1 MEMHAASPLGGL
13 EDYLHGLLRA
23 LPHTLACIDDFYYE
37 EDIDADQ
44 GQLWRERSEAQAPD
58 QTESKAPDESHVD
71 ESPHA
76 APAAHGAL
84 PGELAAMPIDAPDQ
98 SQVVE
103 SPRAPG
109 RQLDELAAELVPVE
123 APDQSHVVESPR
135 APGKQLDE
143 LAAELVPVEAPDQSH
158 VVESPRAPGRQL
170 DELAAELL
178 LVDAPDQ
185 SHAVESPR
193 APGTQL
199 DELAAELLLV
209 DAADQSHVVESPR
222 APGRQLDELAAEL
235 VPVEAVTAA
244 CHAVRSAALRY
255 HKSPQKLP
263 SGQVDKSDSA
273 SRACRLTGRAAPER
287 LWEKPWPSGRANLHE
302 PRVDVPHW
310 LRRCCHWAG
319 GAQANR
325 SKVAGQSGLRAPGLG
340 SSPGLPGM
348 RARADD
354 GDATCICTAL
364 PGSRSSRLRW
374 PKISFDK
381 QMPRSLRKTAA
392 STAECPRGP
401 GRFDHPWLLPSAQ
414 GLRRLRLDVPEL
426 QRSSA
431 CRHVS
436 TNPGFLST

>member
-143 LAAELVPVEAPDQSH
+143 LAAELVPVEA
-158 VVESPRAPGRQL
+158 
-170 DELAAELL
+170 
-178 LVDAPDQ
+178 
-185 SHAVESPR
+185 
-193 APGTQL
+193 
-199 DELAAELLLV
+199 
-209 DAADQSHVVESPR
+209 
-222 APGRQLDELAAEL
+222 
-235 VPVEAVTAA
+235 VTAA

-302 PRVDVPHW
+302 PRVGGAAIGREVPKRIAAKLPARVACEHQAW
-310 LRRCCHWAG
+310 GLHRVFPECGHVPMMAMLPAYAQPSRDRDRRGFAGPRSASTSRCQGASARLQLPPLSVREGRGASTTPGFCLRR
-319 GAQANR
+319 
-325 SKVAGQSGLRAPGLG
+325 RAF
-340 SSPGLPGM
+340 
-348 RARADD
+348 
-354 GDATCICTAL
+354 DA
-364 PGSRSSRLRW
+364 
-374 PKISFDK
+374 
-381 QMPRSLRKTAA
+381 
-392 STAECPRGP
+392 
-401 GRFDHPWLLPSAQ
+401 
-414 GLRRLRLDVPEL
+414 
-426 QRSSA
+426 
-431 CRHVS
+431 
-436 TNPGFLST
+436 

>member
-209 DAADQSHVVESPR
+209 DAPDQSHVVESPRTPGRQLDELAAELVPVEAADQSHVVESPR

-302 PRVDVPHW
+302 PRVGGAAIGREVPKRIAAKLPARVACEHQAW
-310 LRRCCHWAG
+310 GLHRVFPECGHVPMMAMLPAYAQPSRDRDRRGFAGPRSASTSRCQGASARLQLPPLSVREGRGASTTPGFCLRR
-319 GAQANR
+319 
-325 SKVAGQSGLRAPGLG
+325 RAF
-340 SSPGLPGM
+340 
-348 RARADD
+348 
-354 GDATCICTAL
+354 DA
-364 PGSRSSRLRW
+364 
-374 PKISFDK
+374 
-381 QMPRSLRKTAA
+381 
-392 STAECPRGP
+392 
-401 GRFDHPWLLPSAQ
+401 
-414 GLRRLRLDVPEL
+414 
-426 QRSSA
+426 
-431 CRHVS
+431 
-436 TNPGFLST
+436 

>member
-158 VVESPRAPGRQL
+158 VVESPRTPGRQL
-170 DELAAELL
+170 DELAAEL
-178 LVDAPDQ
+178 VPVEAPDQ

-302 PRVDVPHW
+302 PRVGGAAIGREVPKRIAAKLPARVACEHQAW
-310 LRRCCHWAG
+310 GLHRVFPECGHVPMMAMLPAYAQPSRDRDRRGFAGPRSASTSRCQGASARLQLPPLSVREGRGASTTPGFCLRR
-319 GAQANR
+319 
-325 SKVAGQSGLRAPGLG
+325 RAF
-340 SSPGLPGM
+340 
-348 RARADD
+348 
-354 GDATCICTAL
+354 DA
-364 PGSRSSRLRW
+364 
-374 PKISFDK
+374 
-381 QMPRSLRKTAA
+381 
-392 STAECPRGP
+392 
-401 GRFDHPWLLPSAQ
+401 
-414 GLRRLRLDVPEL
+414 
-426 QRSSA
+426 
-431 CRHVS
+431 
-436 TNPGFLST
+436 

>member
-1 MEMHAASPLGGL
+1 MQPRLWVAWRTIYMAFSELCPTLLLASMTSTMKRTLTQTRASCGASARKRRCRFRGRRSVWAWSGMNLVAAQNF
-13 EDYLHGLLRA
+13 RK
-23 LPHTLACIDDFYYE
+23 
-37 EDIDADQ
+37 
-44 GQLWRERSEAQAPD
+44 APD

-143 LAAELVPVEAPDQSH
+143 LAAAPDQSH
-158 VVESPRAPGRQL
+158 VVESPRAPGR
-170 DELAAELL
+170 
-178 LVDAPDQ
+178 
-185 SHAVESPR
+185 
-193 APGTQL
+193 QL

-302 PRVDVPHW
+302 PRVGGAAIGREVPKRIAAKLPARVACEHQAW
-310 LRRCCHWAG
+310 GLHRVFPECGHVPMMAMLPAYAQPSRDRDRRGFAGPRSASTSRCQGASARLQLPPLSVREGRGASTTPGFCLRR
-319 GAQANR
+319 
-325 SKVAGQSGLRAPGLG
+325 RAF
-340 SSPGLPGM
+340 
-348 RARADD
+348 
-354 GDATCICTAL
+354 DA
-364 PGSRSSRLRW
+364 
-374 PKISFDK
+374 
-381 QMPRSLRKTAA
+381 
-392 STAECPRGP
+392 
-401 GRFDHPWLLPSAQ
+401 
-414 GLRRLRLDVPEL
+414 
-426 QRSSA
+426 
-431 CRHVS
+431 
-436 TNPGFLST
+436 

>member
-185 SHAVESPR
+185 SHVVESPR
-193 APGTQL
+193 TPGRQL
-199 DELAAELLLV
+199 DELAAELV
-209 DAADQSHVVESPR
+209 PVEAADQSHVVESPR

-302 PRVDVPHW
+302 PRVGGAAIGREVPKRIAAKLPARVACEHQAW
-310 LRRCCHWAG
+310 GLHRVFPECGHVPMMAMLPAYAQPSRDRDRRGFAGPRSASTSRCQGASARLQLPPLSVREGRGASTTPGFCLRR
-319 GAQANR
+319 
-325 SKVAGQSGLRAPGLG
+325 RAF
-340 SSPGLPGM
+340 
-348 RARADD
+348 
-354 GDATCICTAL
+354 DA
-364 PGSRSSRLRW
+364 
-374 PKISFDK
+374 
-381 QMPRSLRKTAA
+381 
-392 STAECPRGP
+392 
-401 GRFDHPWLLPSAQ
+401 
-414 GLRRLRLDVPEL
+414 
-426 QRSSA
+426 
-431 CRHVS
+431 
-436 TNPGFLST
+436 

>member
-1 MEMHAASPLGGL
+1 MEMHAASPL
-13 EDYLHGLLRA
+13 DYLHGLLRA

-44 GQLWRERSEAQAPD
+44 GRLWRERSEAQAPD

-98 SQVVE
+98 SHVVE

-135 APGKQLDE
+135 APGRQLDE
-143 LAAELVPVEAPDQSH
+143 LASELVPVEAPDQSH
-158 VVESPRAPGRQL
+158 MVESPRAPGRQL

-185 SHAVESPR
+185 SH
-193 APGTQL
+193 
-199 DELAAELLLV
+199 
-209 DAADQSHVVESPR
+209 VVELPR
-222 APGRQLDELAAEL
+222 LPGRQLDEIAAEL

-263 SGQVDKSDSA
+263 SGQVDKSVSA

-287 LWEKPWPSGRANLHE
+287 LEKPWPSGRANLHE
-302 PRVDVPHW
+302 PREVLPLGGRCQSESQQSCRPEW
-310 LRRCCHWAG
+310 LTSTR
-319 GAQANR
+319 
-325 SKVAGQSGLRAPGLG
+325 PGVFTG
-340 SSPGLPGM
+340 SSRNAG
-348 RARADD
+348 
-354 GDATCICTAL
+354 TC
-364 PGSRSSRLRW
+364 R
-374 PKISFDK
+374 
-381 QMPRSLRKTAA
+381 
-392 STAECPRGP
+392 
-401 GRFDHPWLLPSAQ
+401 
-414 GLRRLRLDVPEL
+414 
-426 QRSSA
+426 
-431 CRHVS
+431 
-436 TNPGFLST
+436 

>member
-98 SQVVE
+98 SHVVE
-103 SPRAPG
+103 SPRAPGRHHAVESPRAPGTQLDELAAELLLVDAPDQSHVVESPRTPG

-123 APDQSHVVESPR
+123 
-135 APGKQLDE
+135 
-143 LAAELVPVEAPDQSH
+143 
-158 VVESPRAPGRQL
+158 
-170 DELAAELL
+170 
-178 LVDAPDQ
+178 APDQ

-302 PRVDVPHW
+302 PRVGGAAIGREVPKRIAAKLPARVACEHQAW
-310 LRRCCHWAG
+310 GLHRVFPECGHVPMMAMLPAYAQPSRDRDRRGFAGPRSASTSRCQGASARLQLPPLSVREGRGASTTPGFCLRR
-319 GAQANR
+319 
-325 SKVAGQSGLRAPGLG
+325 RAF
-340 SSPGLPGM
+340 
-348 RARADD
+348 
-354 GDATCICTAL
+354 DA
-364 PGSRSSRLRW
+364 
-374 PKISFDK
+374 
-381 QMPRSLRKTAA
+381 
-392 STAECPRGP
+392 
-401 GRFDHPWLLPSAQ
+401 
-414 GLRRLRLDVPEL
+414 
-426 QRSSA
+426 
-431 CRHVS
+431 
-436 TNPGFLST
+436 